1 MNSLQL
7 ALILIVSLFI
17 IFLILKQLLK
27 GKIKEEFCVLCV
39 SVSVT
44 WILLLVLF
52 WLGKFE
58 DKILI
63 ALLMGQSTLGVF
75 YLLDH
80 KINDNLKIF
89 RLPFLLTLIVAAY
102 SLINNLKSLIYVI
115 ILAFLWALFGII
127 YLYRSNV
134 KVNGLVKRLI
144 ECCKNF

>member
-7 ALILIVSLFI
+7 ALTLIFSLFV

-27 GKIKEEFCVLCV
+27 GKIKEEFCVLCA
-39 SVSVT
+39 SVSIT
-44 WILLLVLF
+44 WISLLVLF
-52 WLGKFE
+52 WLGRFE

-75 YLLDH
+75 YLVDH
-80 KINDNLKIF
+80 KISDNLKIF

-102 SLINNLKSLIYVI
+102 SLINNIKSLSYVV
-115 ILAFLWALFGII
+115 ILASLWALFGII
-127 YLYRSNV
+127 YLYRSNT
-134 KVNGLVKRLI
+134 KVNGLVKKLI